1 MCGRYCITFIEYMLT
16 GKSLLD
22 DFNYYLRMTIKRMT
36 KQYISNLNTNM
47 RNPDFRIKN

>member
-1 MCGRYCITFIEYMLT
+1 MLT

-22 DFNYYLRMTIKRMT
+22 DFNYYLRMAIKRMT